1 MKRVQILGLT
11 LSSLIVAMTTVYA
24 QGEPKIRFGG
34 AFIQGPFQGQTI
46 KGSCNVDPRGDLYRQ
61 TTHCEV
67 KIKGNESDL
76 RVQDA
81 QASLE
86 VVGGGRLLRIIL
98 GATMG
103 SLRQP
108 GNFKTSA
115 IQATTSYDHAITL
128 FDSLSDFVAVVVDI
142 GGISTAGTTPGD
154 GSGILWDIQGST
166 VYPKP

>member
-1 MKRVQILGLT
+1 
-11 LSSLIVAMTTVYA
+11 
-24 QGEPKIRFGG
+24 
-34 AFIQGPFQGQTI
+34 
-46 KGSCNVDPRGDLYRQ
+46 
-61 TTHCEV
+61 V

-103 SLRQP
+103 SLRHP

-115 IQATTSYDHAITL
+115 IQATTFYDHAITL

-142 GGISTAGTTPGD
+142 GGISTADTTPGD
-154 GSGILWDIQGST
+154 GGGILWDIQGST